1 MSASFDTSRDRVSA
15 GRRLGT
21 TFAVALLPMLAGAS
35 GAKAFGLEQL
45 TVSAPRIIAKDALA
59 TLAARERSPASA
71 PHQQGRLVS
80 QDRSTLDLSALPMS
94 AFGDAEEASR

>member
-15 GRRLGT
+15 ARRLGT

-59 TLAARERSPASA
+59 TLAARERSPSA
-71 PHQQGRLVS
+71 PHQQGHLVS
-80 QDRSTLDLSALPMS
+80 QDRSALDLSALPMS